1 MGLGEELAYYLFG
14 IGHSLVQIV
23 IDNDMVELPRL
34 RQLELGL
41 GHTFVYRLGIS
52 NNRHSFATA
61 AGLFNSAVGAV
72 LLILSDQVA
81 KRLGE
86 QGLI

>member
-1 MGLGEELAYYLFG
+1 MSGNFDQ
-14 IGHSLVQIV
+14 VQTLINEQV
-23 IDNDMVELPRL
+23 RPVGDTLD
-34 RQLELGL
+34 
-41 GHTFVYRLGIS
+41 TFVYRLGIS